1 MTRLDA
7 ASLTRGASL
16 WLKRLPWIVLPPAC
30 RACGTLLEPLSART
44 VGFPYLC
51 NPCHDA
57 LPWRESPMAAE
68 GSTAL
73 DQVWAPWHYAPP
85 VREWIWQYKY
95 QRRDGWARCFGALA
109 ALALSG
115 GLPLHEFTH
124 IAPVPLHRRRF
135 HWRGFNQALL
145 LAHHWRRQLR
155 ETHRGA
161 PPIVP
166 GLLRRTR
173 HTQPQMELGAEDRQ
187 SNVAGAFAVHPAE
200 LDRMDGARV
209 LLVDDVMTTGATL
222 NECAAVLKQA
232 GAAGVEA
239 LVIARA

>member
-1 MTRLDA
+1 MDA
-7 ASLTRGASL
+7 THLRRRAAH
-16 WLKRLPWIVLPPAC
+16 WLERLPWLVLPPAC
-30 RACGTLLEPLSART
+30 RGCGALLEPLAART

-57 LPWRESPMAAE
+57 LPWRESPMAAPE
-68 GSTAL
+68 QAAL

-95 QRRDGWARCFGALA
+95 GRRDGWARCLGMLSAA
-109 ALALSG
+109 ALAG
-115 GLPLHEFTH
+115 GLPLAEFTH

-135 HWRGFNQALL
+135 GWRGFNQSLL
-145 LAHHWRRQLR
+145 LAHHWRRGLGR
-155 ETHRGA
+155 RA
-161 PPIVP
+161 DASPPVVP

-173 HTQPQMELGAEDRQ
+173 HTRPQMELGADDRLD
-187 SNVAGAFAVHPAE
+187 NVAGAFAVHPRWAGR
-200 LDRMDGARV
+200 LGGARV

-222 NECAAVLKQA
+222 HECAAVLRAA

-239 LVIARA
+239 LVMARA